1 MRIWWKG
8 LKVSL
13 GMVVVLVVF
22 LICLRLVGR
31 WGDLIMLFLLRFQF
45 FLVFRRLFR
54 VCCVWLICSFY
65 CFYWLFLVCRFGGL
79 GGRIEVV
86 GVLVVGWVQCLI
98 VLFFSVFQ
106 GSGLL
111 SGQYIGELR
120 VRRRRRMLV
129 WMNKIVWEYV
139 LRMQSIFIFCWSL
152 MMMILF

>member
-1 MRIWWKG
+1 MVEGVEGKLGNGSGVGGIFD
-8 LKVSL
+8 LFKVSRQV
-13 GMVVVLVVF
+13 GGFDYVVFIEVLV
-22 LICLRLVGR
+22 
-31 WGDLIMLFLLRFQF
+31 F
-45 FLVFRRLFR
+45 FSIQEVIQG
-54 VCCVWLICSFY
+54 CVWLICSVY

-79 GGRIEVV
+79 GDRIEVV

-129 WMNKIVWEYV
+129 WMNRIVWECV
-139 LRMQSIFIFCWSL
+139 LRMQSIFIFYWSL